1 MQIQFTQQTIE
12 QYEKLLTFQP
22 NPIAQL

>member
-1 MQIQFTQQTIE
+1 MIQFTQQTIE